1 MKEVIHLE
9 KSGRLSLNEESLH
22 FLLLLFSH
30 LIVECCHMP
39 NTVQGAEMQRNAK
52 KTDAILPLQSLP
64 SDGRQ

>member
-1 MKEVIHLE
+1 MKEVISLE
-9 KSGRLSLNEESLH
+9 KLGRLPLNEESLH

-39 NTVQGAEMQRNAK
+39 HTVQGAEMQRNAK
-52 KTDAILPLQSLP
+52 KTDPILPLQSLP